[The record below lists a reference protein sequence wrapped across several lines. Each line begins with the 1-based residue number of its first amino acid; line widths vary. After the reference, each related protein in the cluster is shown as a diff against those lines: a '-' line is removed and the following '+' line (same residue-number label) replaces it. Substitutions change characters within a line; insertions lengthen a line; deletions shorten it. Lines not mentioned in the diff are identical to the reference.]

1 MVEVGSEGQAIM
13 GGIIP
18 GQVILSYL
26 TKVAESNSV
35 SKLAGSIPPWLL
47 HQVLLEFLP

>member
-1 MVEVGSEGQAIM
+1 MVEGANEGQAIM
-13 GGIIP
+13 GGIIA

-35 SKLAGSIPPWLL
+35 SKLAGSISPWLL
-47 HQVLLEFLP
+47 HQFLLEFLP